1 LEGSRLPTQDLF
13 VGFEDDAWTVR
24 LGKYLLNTR
33 ATQTDAVVVA
43 MAIASEVAKHGVKSR
58 LLVADLDGNLVEVST
73 IDPAQVVANSP

>member
-1 LEGSRLPTQDLF
+1 LPTQDLF

-33 ATQTDAVVVA
+33 ATQKDALVVA
-43 MAIASEVAKHGVKSR
+43 MAIAREVAKHGVKSR